1 MKQVF
6 EHCLAQAPREAVGL
20 VLRGPGGR
28 FAVAP
33 LTNVS
38 PTPTTAFEVSAA
50 EWMRLES
57 EVLNDGAEFY
67 ALYHSHLD
75 APAVLSRADQ
85 VALAPGKAPLISGL
99 RVWVISVR
107 GGLISQVGCYSW
119 LGDRYVLQQE
129 STHEIESVLFRKG
142 CFRL

>member
-1 MKQVF
+1 MKRVF
-6 EHCLAQAPREAVGL
+6 EHCLQQVPNEAVG
-20 VLRGPGGR
+20 VVVRQGAR

-38 PTPTTAFEVSAA
+38 ATPTTCFEVSPR
-50 EWMRLES
+50 EWIALET
-57 EVLNDGAEFY
+57 EVLNEGAQFY

-75 APAVLSRADQ
+75 APAVLSHADQ

-99 RVWVISVR
+99 RAWVISVR
-107 GGLISQVGCYSW
+107 SGLISAVGHYAWS
-119 LGDRYVLQQE
+119 GEGYELQQE
-129 STHEIESVLFRKG
+129 STQEIESVLFRKG